1 MKTKKLVVL
10 GSTGS
15 IGTQALQVAES
26 LGIDILGISCNKN
39 IKLLKEQIKKI
50 KPKYVA
56 VADEKAYSEVKSEFG
71 AADIKIFY
79 GEEGLKVLASLHEA
93 DMVIN
98 SISGIA
104 GLTATLYALRAGK
117 MLGLANKE
125 SLVVAGSLVTKTAKE
140 FGGRILPIDSE
151 HCAILQALRSGKRSE
166 IKNLILTAS
175 GGPFFGM
182 NREQLKR
189 VTITDALNHPNWHMG
204 KKITID
210 SATLL
215 NKGFEIIE
223 ASWLFSIPI
232 EKIKIVVHPQ
242 SVVHSLVE
250 FKDNNM
256 IAQLSVPDMKG
267 VLGYVITEQMRKKAV
282 MPELNLINSSPL
294 EFFDV
299 DSNTF
304 RGIELVQFAHSR
316 GELYLSVCNGASEEL
331 VKLFLNGQ
339 IKFTDIDEI
348 LLECLNAVTLERAEV
363 TEDNIF
369 WADRVGRD
377 FIKEKMAR

>member
-1 MKTKKLVVL
+1 
-10 GSTGS
+10 
-15 IGTQALQVAES
+15 
-26 LGIDILGISCNKN
+26 
-39 IKLLKEQIKKI
+39 
-50 KPKYVA
+50 
-56 VADEKAYSEVKSEFG
+56 
-71 AADIKIFY
+71 
-79 GEEGLKVLASLHEA
+79 
-93 DMVIN
+93 
-98 SISGIA
+98 
-104 GLTATLYALRAGK
+104 
-117 MLGLANKE
+117 
-125 SLVVAGSLVTKTAKE
+125 
-140 FGGRILPIDSE
+140 
-151 HCAILQALRSGKRSE
+151 
-166 IKNLILTAS
+166 
-175 GGPFFGM
+175 
-182 NREQLKR
+182 
-189 VTITDALNHPNWHMG
+189 
-204 KKITID
+204 
-210 SATLL
+210 
-215 NKGFEIIE
+215 
-223 ASWLFSIPI
+223 
-232 EKIKIVVHPQ
+232 VHPQ